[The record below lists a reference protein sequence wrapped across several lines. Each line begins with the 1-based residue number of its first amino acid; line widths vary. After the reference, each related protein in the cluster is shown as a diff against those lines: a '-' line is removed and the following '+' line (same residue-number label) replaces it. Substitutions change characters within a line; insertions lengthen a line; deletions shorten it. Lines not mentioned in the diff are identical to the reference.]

1 MLLGAGVDVVWLFL
15 GTNEKTPDSFQ
26 KRSRQQTKV
35 TTYPQDQ
42 FDESGSIRGLL
53 EAYPCVVTHCLTVTQ
68 VTAQAAPSRVPCATC
83 HPVDRRVF
91 SPPNNY

>member
-1 MLLGAGVDVVWLFL
+1 MSWSARAGLSGKVPLHLDWSLFMLLGAGVDVVWLFL

-42 FDESGSIRGLL
+42 LNESGSIRRLL
-53 EAYPCVVTHCLTVTQ
+53 EACP
-68 VTAQAAPSRVPCATC
+68 
-83 HPVDRRVF
+83 
-91 SPPNNY
+91 

>member
-42 FDESGSIRGLL
+42 LDESGSIRGLL
-53 EAYPCVVTHCLTVTQ
+53 EAYP
-68 VTAQAAPSRVPCATC
+68 
-83 HPVDRRVF
+83 
-91 SPPNNY
+91 